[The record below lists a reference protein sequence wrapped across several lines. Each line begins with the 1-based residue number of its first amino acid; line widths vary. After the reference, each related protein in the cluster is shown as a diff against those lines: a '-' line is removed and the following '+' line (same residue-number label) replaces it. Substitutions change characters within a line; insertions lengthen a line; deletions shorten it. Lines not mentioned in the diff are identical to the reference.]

1 MSALVNALTTLV
13 DSLHDTDD
21 ALESITS
28 NIEKAGTD
36 AKESLNDIG
45 SRIESSNTMISTSIE
60 TALDFI
66 DHVKE
71 EIKTSGDAS
80 EQVISKI
87 ESKLSLLE
95 SPGINVKSLD
105 ANLKESLKSIASNI
119 ETQKQELIDST
130 SELISELR
138 MVATNVKDGKE
149 TLDSVGTTLSALN
162 SIVKY
167 LEENKDNLKMFDQNA
182 SNGLKVL
189 SDSVLDA
196 STKNKEGFEAVAALL
211 IGSTDEGQ
219 ISLVET
225 PKRTCS
231 KCGKFRH

>member
-1 MSALVNALTTLV
+1 MGNDLKGIISSIGDHGEILADTINDKNKVIEAQEKTKQQNLLSALIDILPILTNGHSQISNALTVGLDRTNEAIQTSGNDGKTAIDVLNAALV
-13 DSLHDTDD
+13 SSLFGGHQQISNALENVHTKLADSLHDTNDV
-21 ALESITS
+21 LESITS

-36 AKESLNDIG
+36 AKESLNNIG
-45 SRIESSNTMISTSIE
+45 SKIESSNTLISTSIE

-119 ETQKQELIDST
+119 ETQKQELID
-130 SELISELR
+130 R
-138 MVATNVKDGKE
+138 PPN
-149 TLDSVGTTLSALN
+149 
-162 SIVKY
+162 
-167 LEENKDNLKMFDQNA
+167 
-182 SNGLKVL
+182 
-189 SDSVLDA
+189 
-196 STKNKEGFEAVAALL
+196 
-211 IGSTDEGQ
+211 
-219 ISLVET
+219 
-225 PKRTCS
+225 
-231 KCGKFRH
+231 